1 VTPADDRGMSAQPSL
16 PATSGAPSEPRI
28 VAFPGT
34 ALSVVEA
41 AAAIGV
47 AESTLRRHLKLAAE
61 AQASETDLRCEFRGR
76 VFSAIRKAPRTP
88 WRIVLEPRPAGVDAA
103 TLRYEE
109 LRVAML
115 PLADDRALEH
125 TPDRPWWKFWARR
138 A

>member
-1 VTPADDRGMSAQPSL
+1 MSAQPSS
-16 PATSGAPSEPRI
+16 PATIETPSEPRI

-61 AQASETDLRCEFRGR
+61 AQGSETDLRCEFRGR
-76 VFSAIRKAPRTP
+76 RFSAMRKGPRTP
-88 WRIVLEPRPAGVDAA
+88 WRIVLESPSAGIEAGM
-103 TLRYEE
+103 LRYDD

-115 PLADDRALEH
+115 PLAGDRALEH
-125 TPDRPWWKFWARR
+125 TPERPWWKFWVGLRR
-138 A
+138 SH

>member
-1 VTPADDRGMSAQPSL
+1 MSAQPSL
-16 PATSGAPSEPRI
+16 TATTETPSEPRI

-34 ALSVVEA
+34 ALSLAEA

-47 AESTLRRHLKLAAE
+47 AESTLRRHLKVAAE
-61 AQASETDLRCEFRGR
+61 VQGNETSLRCEFRGR
-76 VFSAIRKAPRTP
+76 SFSAMRKAPRTP
-88 WRIVLEPRPAGVDAA
+88 WRIVLESPAAGIEAA

-115 PLADDRALEH
+115 PLAGDRALDH
-125 TPDRPWWKFWARR
+125 TPERPWWKFWARS